1 VSEARRRH
9 SSDRWSRKLP
19 GCTRRRDLYNDPI
32 EAAVKDASSSLPMT
46 DLEGEFLQCESTI
59 RPQGFTP
66 DTKRLSYRPLHFAP
80 LNSLSEGVARRVS
93 RMVVRG
99 AHEGP
104 DLCRTPI
111 SWTRARSFAAHDLNV
126 DAARPRG
133 LGTDHGKAVA

>member
-1 VSEARRRH
+1 
-9 SSDRWSRKLP
+9 
-19 GCTRRRDLYNDPI
+19 
-32 EAAVKDASSSLPMT
+32 VKDASSSLPMT

-99 AHEGP
+99 PHEGLICVGP
-104 DLCRTPI
+104 QSLGQEQGA
-111 SWTRARSFAAHDLNV
+111 S
-126 DAARPRG
+126 PRM
-133 LGTDHGKAVA
+133 T